1 MRTPLPDP
9 LAVLKL
15 ATERGISEEQAA
27 TAITWAAH
35 LTVETWHEYAD
46 FWDKARDD
54 HAAME
59 LWLAMLGDDRM
70 SLLDDAV
77 ERVLGADN
85 ALEQLHRERNTQR
98 SDRQARVTRTN
109 RPRIRI
115 H

>member
-1 MRTPLPDP
+1 MHTPLPDP

-15 ATERGISEEQAA
+15 ATERRISEEQAA
-27 TAITWAAH
+27 AAITWAAH
-35 LTVETWHEYAD
+35 LTVEAWHEYAD

-59 LWLAMLGDDRM
+59 MWLALLGDDRM

-77 ERVLGADN
+77 GIVLGADN
-85 ALEQLHRERNTQR
+85 VLEQLYRERDAQR
-98 SDRQARVTRTN
+98 GDRQVRVIRTN
-109 RPRIRI
+109 RPRVRI